1 MLNLLTMPNILSI
14 ILPEGDGMKA
24 SSTEVL
30 TYICQADAD
39 QLSEIIQAIV
49 QRYGQINPNW
59 EVSFLS
65 FPKNDLVQQ
74 KQILQSILQLYD
86 RLL

>member
-1 MLNLLTMPNILSI
+1 MLNLLTVPNILSI
-14 ILPEGDGMKA
+14 ILPGGDGMKA

-30 TYICQADAD
+30 TYICQTDAD

-65 FPKNDLVQQ
+65 FPKNDPMQRDQMLR
-74 KQILQSILQLYD
+74 SILELHKNA
-86 RLL
+86 